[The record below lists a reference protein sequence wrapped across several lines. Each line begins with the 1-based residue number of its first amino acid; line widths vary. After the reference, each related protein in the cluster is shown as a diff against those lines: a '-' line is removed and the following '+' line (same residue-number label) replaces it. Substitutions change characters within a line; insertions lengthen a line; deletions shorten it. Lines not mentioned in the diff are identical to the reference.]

1 MNRSD
6 ISLSVV
12 RVPAAALALLTA
24 STRHPGSVSAPRGPA
39 GLGTH
44 RVPGATHWSLLGA
57 GLVSRMPECLLLS
70 NHTKATPELVLLLLE
85 PALGGTELE
94 SSRYS
99 VPLRSPLG
107 TRCERS
113 WAGATWAPV
122 ASRHEEAEA
131 WGWAGG
137 AALGLSF
144 GSCPAGKGTGR
155 SWRHPPGL
163 APALSASACV
173 RSAAER
179 RGKKLEAGSQRPA
192 TCAAWG
198 AQGAVRRAACCS
210 AQRCCCCGHGQAPPG
225 AGRPSARLLSVNIHM
240 GAQGEGRTV

>member
-1 MNRSD
+1 M
-6 ISLSVV
+6 
-12 RVPAAALALLTA
+12 
-24 STRHPGSVSAPRGPA
+24 
-39 GLGTH
+39 
-44 RVPGATHWSLLGA
+44 
-57 GLVSRMPECLLLS
+57 
-70 NHTKATPELVLLLLE
+70 E

-107 TRCERS
+107 TRCKHS
-113 WAGATWAPV
+113 WAEAAWAPV

-137 AALGLSF
+137 AALGLGF

-173 RSAAER
+173 RSGLQSAVVR
-179 RGKKLEAGSQRPA
+179 SSRLGLSDPPRVLLGGLRGP
-192 TCAAWG
+192 
-198 AQGAVRRAACCS
+198 
-210 AQRCCCCGHGQAPPG
+210 
-225 AGRPSARLLSVNIHM
+225 
-240 GAQGEGRTV
+240 